1 MDEIKDWQRQKI
13 TRTFITDWFVTVKS
27 GPKGGEGAKISTK
40 EYYAAMKKELQSEV
54 YNISYPKP
62 SG

>member
-1 MDEIKDWQRQKI
+1 MDKIKDWQRQKI

-27 GPKGGEGAKISTK
+27 GRRRGGGAKISTK